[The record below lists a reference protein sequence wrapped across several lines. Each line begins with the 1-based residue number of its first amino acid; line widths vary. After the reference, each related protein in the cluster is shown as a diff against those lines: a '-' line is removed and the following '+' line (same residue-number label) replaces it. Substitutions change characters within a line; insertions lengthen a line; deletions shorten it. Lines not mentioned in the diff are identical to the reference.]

1 MLMIAML
8 LLAMTLIRDIEVCQK
23 VFVTAVQT

>member
-1 MLMIAML
+1 MIAML